1 MQSGTR
7 FSLINETKNTMNVHF
22 TFCGVEAKASQAE
35 TVKIVDQINT
45 MLKFLHGQLSK
56 AGAAKL
62 MKDLK
67 IEIKNSVLYKLLDT
81 LSSKRNEE
89 KYKKIITTFKI
100 YGVVNEDPN
109 TSSIEELIDRL
120 ADDCRSLINI

>member
-7 FSLINETKNTMNVHF
+7 FSLINETKNNMNIHF
-22 TFCGVEAKASQAE
+22 SFCGIEAKASQAE
-35 TVKIVDQINT
+35 TVKIVTQINT
-45 MLKFLHGQLSK
+45 MLKFQHGKLSK
-56 AGAAKL
+56 AGAVKL

-67 IEIKNSVLYKLLDT
+67 IEIKNSILYKLLDT
-81 LSSKRNEE
+81 LSSDDE

-100 YGVVNEDPN
+100 YGVVNEDPD